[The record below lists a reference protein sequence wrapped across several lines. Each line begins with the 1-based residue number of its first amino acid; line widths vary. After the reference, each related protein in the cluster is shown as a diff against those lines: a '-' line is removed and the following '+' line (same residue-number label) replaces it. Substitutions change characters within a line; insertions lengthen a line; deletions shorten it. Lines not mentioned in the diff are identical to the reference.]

1 MLNQQ
6 IQPSV
11 DDRQAELDVEAG
23 RKVLAR
29 ESDAIKQLAD
39 SLNGEFSRAITL
51 FSTITGRVIVSGMG
65 KSGHIGRKIAASMA
79 STGTPAQYVHPGEAS
94 HGDLG
99 MITHDDAILA
109 ISNSGET
116 NELRDLLEYA
126 KRSKIP
132 LVAITSRPDSTLA
145 SYSDIAL
152 ILPDEP
158 EAGELRLAPTTS
170 TAMTLALGDALTIA
184 LLERKGFTP
193 EKFHNFHPGG
203 KLGRQLQRVSD
214 LMHSIGETPLTSR
227 DTRMQDAIVIMAEK
241 PFGCVGVV
249 DSQGRLQ
256 GIVTDGDLRRH
267 MSPDLLDKAVGDIMK
282 SNPITTSP
290 DALAMEVIGM
300 MNEKK
305 IGAIFVT
312 EGDKAVG
319 IAHLHDFLRAGIS

>member
-6 IQPSV
+6 FKQNE
-11 DDRQAELDVEAG
+11 DTRQAERDVEAG
-23 RKVLAR
+23 RKVLDR
-29 ESDAIKQLAD
+29 ESDAIKRLSEALD
-39 SLNGEFSRAITL
+39 GAFSAAVAM
-51 FSTITGRVIVSGMG
+51 FSGIKGRVIVSGMG

-99 MITHDDAILA
+99 MITHDDVILA

-116 NELRDLLEYA
+116 NELRDMLEYA
-126 KRSKIP
+126 KRSSIP
-132 LVAITSRPDSTLA
+132 LVAITSRQDSTLA
-145 SYSDIAL
+145 NYADIAL

-214 LMHSIGETPLTSR
+214 LMHDFAETPLTTR
-227 DTRMQDAIVIMAEK
+227 ETRMQDAIVIMAEK
-241 PFGCVGVV
+241 PFGCVGVL
-249 DSQGRLQ
+249 DEDGQLQ

-267 MSPDLLDKAVGDIMK
+267 MSPDLLDRAIGDIMK
-282 SNPITTSP
+282 PDPITTTP
-290 DALAMEVIGM
+290 DALAMEVINI
-300 MNEKK
+300 MNERK
-305 IGAIFVT
+305 ISAIFVM
-312 EGDKAVG
+312 EGGKPVG